1 MKTNPIEIY
10 KHIKDAYLLYFDTAF
25 WLSNHKI
32 LEERKK
38 LFLQDGAV
46 SREPII
52 EALLPYKNTLTIH
65 EVIGNCSISDEVAD
79 DLGKLVFGPNK
90 LIKLRQHQAESLNIS
105 LRQDT
110 QKPRNPII
118 TSGTG
123 SGKTE
128 CFLLPIFARLLIES
142 KKWPNQ
148 SSIHKWWELD
158 AKEYDHWSDMRAF
171 CSNKRPKAVRA
182 ILLYPTNALVEDQ
195 VSRLRQIVMSSTNN
209 NTNPE
214 FFFGRYTGV
223 TLGDNNGRPLT
234 SRDFKNVADEIIE
247 IEKEFKSITDIEL
260 KSQFSD
266 PNCGE
271 MLTRWDMIESPP
283 DILITNFS
291 MLNVMLMREVEQ
303 AIFDKTAQWLSQSK
317 DNEITIVVDELH
329 TYRGT
334 QGSEVALTMRNLLQR
349 LNISADSKQLR
360 IIATS
365 ASLDGEKGL
374 DYVEQFFGV
383 SKNQFEVVKGETVNV
398 GEFRS
403 LNDEEIQALNSSDAI
418 NSKLLNSLENIIAGN
433 IAGREGNGKPIAISE
448 LSSKLFPNFNNNEA
462 IDNLEKCFNIVSNR
476 INNNDEQRPR
486 FRSHMFFRPIRGI
499 WACSNSQCTE
509 VDDQYKSDDRKT
521 GKLFKAP
528 KVSCGC
534 GGRVLELIYCEQCG
548 EDFLGGYSDSSGSN
562 NDEWYLNP
570 GPLKHSSNEVQHLSR
585 QSYENYIWFW
595 PKKIANTNKIEWTHT
610 LPSKKETIKFS
621 FSSAKYDPFTGL
633 ISKTT
638 GRDTPNSTYMQ
649 VSNKKLDSAY
659 RIPAIPQKC
668 PHCESEYWNEPLNF
682 FTSPIRSPIR
692 GHSMGTAISTQFLA
706 DRVVDKLGRPH
717 GASQTIVF
725 TDSRDDA
732 ASVAAGL
739 EMNHYRDLL
748 RQVARKVNS
757 SRSVRN
763 RMDIAID
770 FLNKKEITPEDNNVL
785 NKFKSEYPDVWNS
798 LNLNIKKVAEE
809 DDIQRIKKHYEFEK
823 ELSSVYRWNDLIV
836 DAENFLV
843 KIGSNPIGP
852 KSSFKKWRESLD
864 WWKIYIAPNNEWDR
878 IPLNSAT
885 EARHERLPILATE
898 IAKSFYDRVNRDWES
913 LQIGYLGFNKKLLPS
928 IGVDNKIV
936 YQFILSCIRILGL
949 KKKYQDPNPS
959 GFSNQNTN
967 PPQQLKEYIEKFS
980 SKHGL
985 DKDKVTTSIKDFF
998 NLNNIVD
1005 KYWLIQTCDLAS
1017 SSLHLITEG
1026 EKIWKCNKCARIH
1039 MHETA
1044 NICSNY
1050 KCLSSEF
1057 TIIDRYLDADYYEW
1071 LSKQPANR
1079 LKVEELTGQTKPL
1092 SEQRLRQ
1099 RYFKG
1104 AFLGDS
1110 KESKLM
1116 HGIDVLS
1123 VTTTMEVGVDIGSL
1137 ESVMQAN
1144 MPPQRFNYQQRV
1156 GRAGRSGQPFS
1167 YAFTLCRDKT
1177 HDDYYFNFPQR
1188 MTGDSPPQPYLD
1200 LKQKK
1205 IVIRI
1210 VTSEL
1215 LRRAFL
1221 DLPADRRPKRVS
1233 SSTHGAFGEVSDWIP
1248 KYKQFIFNW
1257 LQKTPEVNSVVD
1269 RLCVFT
1275 GISDED
1281 SKDII
1286 STIKN
1291 NLINEI
1297 DLIVNNSA
1305 LVQNELSERLA
1316 VGGLLPMFGFPTQVR
1331 PLYMRKPNGLQDE
1344 ENCIVSDRSL
1354 DMAISSFSPGSEILK
1369 DKQIHVAHGFAAYK
1383 IFQGRIV
1390 PTDPLGTPL
1399 DIIKCDS
1406 CGTVEIKNPVLNL
1419 VCNICGNNKIE
1430 FKLFQPL
1437 GFRTTYQKAMDFDDQ
1452 AERGPMLA
1460 AAQIAEINSE
1470 TFPKQIQGLEIS
1482 STINA
1487 KIVNI
1492 NDNNGKL
1499 FSMFK
1504 DVTNGTLKV
1513 LDNGIY
1519 SSKARDR
1526 YGASLE
1532 PKINPDIVGAIGC
1545 VKSTDLLLLTI
1556 KSSSIYGPD
1565 QVIDIRQDKLPAG
1578 KSALWS
1584 FGECFRLAATTWLDI
1599 NSNEIQ
1605 VGYQTI
1611 QLGSSFTERIFL
1623 ADSLENGAGYATHLD
1638 SSFHIDQIL
1647 NQTITELK
1655 NKWESSIHE
1664 SNCDASCPDCLR
1676 SYDNRRIHS
1685 LLDWKLALDVSE
1697 LALGLEIEWDR
1708 WLRNSNSVANTF
1720 IKGFN
1725 NIKLNIEHK
1734 SIGGLS
1740 CLINRQKNIA
1750 VVLSHPLWRNE
1761 SQFWHPMQSY
1771 TFNSLKNDMA
1781 NGEKIIFIDLYSHSK
1796 KPYQTFKALVNND

>member
-10 KHIKDAYLLYFDTAF
+10 KHIKEAYLLYFDTAF
-25 WLSNHKI
+25 WLSNNKI

-38 LFLQDGAV
+38 LFLQDGSV

-65 EVIGNCSISDEVAD
+65 EVISNCSIKEGIADE
-79 DLGKLVFGPNK
+79 LGKLVFGSDK
-90 LIKLRQHQAESLNIS
+90 SIKLRQHQAEALNIS
-105 LRQDT
+105 LRQDS

-142 KKWPNQ
+142 KNWTNQ
-148 SSIHKWWELD
+148 SSIHKWWELN
-158 AKEYDHWSDMRAF
+158 AKEYENWRDMRAY

-209 NTNPE
+209 NINPE

-234 SRDFKNVADEIIE
+234 SRDFKNVADEVIE
-247 IEKEFKSITDIEL
+247 IEKEFKSITINEL

-271 MLTRWDMIESPP
+271 MVTRWDMIESPP

-303 AIFDKTAQWLSQSK
+303 AIFDKTAKWLSESK

-349 LNISADSKQLR
+349 LNISTDSKQLR

-383 SKNQFEVVKGETVNV
+383 NKNQFEVVKGETLNI
-398 GEFRS
+398 GECRS
-403 LNDEEIQALNSSDAI
+403 LTDEETQALNSDEASNLKI
-418 NSKLLNSLENIIAGN
+418 LNSLENVIAGN
-433 IAGREGNGKPIAISE
+433 IVGKNGDQKPIAISE
-448 LSSKLFPNFNNNEA
+448 LSSKLFPNINNNDA
-462 IDNLEKCFNIVSNR
+462 TNNLEKCFKIISNR
-476 INNNDEQRPR
+476 IINKDESRPR

-499 WACSNSQCTE
+499 WACSNNECTE
-509 VDDQYKSDDRKT
+509 IDDEYKSDDRKI
-521 GKLFKAP
+521 GKLYKAP
-528 KVSCGC
+528 KVSCNC

-570 GPLKHSSNEVQHLSR
+570 GPLKHSSSEVQHLSR
-585 QSYENYIWFW
+585 QSYDNYIWFW
-595 PKKIANTNKIEWTHT
+595 PKKINNSNSIKWTHT
-610 LPSKKETIKFS
+610 LPSKKETINFS
-621 FSSAKYDPFTGL
+621 FSDAKYDPFTGL

-638 GRDTPNSTYMQ
+638 GRDISNSTYMR
-649 VSNKKLDSAY
+649 VSNKNLDPAY
-659 RIPAIPQKC
+659 KIPAIPQKC
-668 PHCESEYWNEPLNF
+668 PHCDSEYWNDPLNF

-692 GHSMGTAISTQFLA
+692 GHSMGTAISTQFIA

-748 RQVARKVNS
+748 RQVARKVTVS
-757 SRSVRN
+757 KSVRN
-763 RMDIAID
+763 RIDIAND
-770 FLNKKEITPEDNNVL
+770 FLNKKEITILENEVL
-785 NKFKSEYPDVWNS
+785 AKFKSEYPDIWTS
-798 LNLNIKKVAEE
+798 LTLNFKNIADE

-823 ELSSVYRWNDLIV
+823 ELSSIYRWNDLIV

-852 KSSFKKWRESLD
+852 KTSLKKWRDSLD
-864 WWKIYIAPNNEWDR
+864 WWKIYIAPNNEWDQ
-878 IPLNSAT
+878 IPLNSAS
-885 EARHERLPILATE
+885 EARNERLPILANE

-928 IGVDNKIV
+928 FGINNEIT

-959 GFSNQNTN
+959 GFSTMNSN
-967 PPQQLKEYIEKFS
+967 PPQQLKDYIDKFS
-980 SKHGL
+980 SKYNL
-985 DKDKVTTSIKDFF
+985 DNKNLTNSIKDFF

-1005 KYWLIQTCDLAS
+1005 KYWLIQTGEMAS

-1026 EKIWKCNKCARIH
+1026 EKIWKCNKCSRIH
-1039 MHETA
+1039 MNETA

-1050 KCLSSEF
+1050 KCLSSNF
-1057 TIIDRYLDADYYEW
+1057 TIINRFVEEDYYEW

-1110 KESKLM
+1110 KESKLT

-1156 GRAGRSGQPFS
+1156 GRAGRAGQPFS
-1167 YAFTLCRDKT
+1167 YAFTLCRDRT

-1188 MTGDSPPQPYLD
+1188 MTGDLPPQPYLD

-1205 IVIRI
+1205 IVKRI

-1221 DLPADRRPKRVS
+1221 ALPPDRRPKRVS
-1233 SSTHGAFGEVSDWIP
+1233 SSTHGAFGEVNDWMP

-1257 LQKTPEVNSVVD
+1257 LQNSLEVNSVVD
-1269 RLCVFT
+1269 RLCVYT
-1275 GISDED
+1275 NISNED
-1281 SKDII
+1281 VKDIKNN
-1286 STIKN
+1286 IKD

-1297 DLIVNNSA
+1297 DLIVINSA

-1331 PLYMRKPNGLQDE
+1331 PLYMRKPNSLQDE
-1344 ENCIVSDRSL
+1344 KNCIVSDRSL

-1383 IFQGRIV
+1383 LFKGQIV
-1390 PTDPLGTPL
+1390 ATDPLGTAL
-1399 DIIKCDS
+1399 DIIKCES
-1406 CGTVEIKNPVLNL
+1406 CGTVEIKNSELNL
-1419 VCNICGNNKIE
+1419 VCNICGNNKNE

-1437 GFRTTYQKAMDFDDQ
+1437 GFRTTYDKPMDFDDQ

-1470 TFPKQIQGLEIS
+1470 TKPQQIHGLEIS

-1499 FSMFK
+1499 FSMYK
-1504 DVTNGTLKV
+1504 DAGYGTLKV

-1519 SSKARDR
+1519 SSKARNR
-1526 YGASLE
+1526 YSKILE
-1532 PKINPDIVGAIGC
+1532 PRINPDIIGAIGC

-1556 KSSSIYGPD
+1556 KSNSIFGPD

-1611 QLGSSFTERIFL
+1611 QVGSSFTERIFL

-1638 SSFHIDQIL
+1638 STFHIDQIL
-1647 NQTITELK
+1647 NKTINELK

-1708 WLRNSNSVANTF
+1708 WLRNSDSIAKIF

-1725 NIKLNIEHK
+1725 NVKLNIEHK
-1734 SIGGLS
+1734 IIGGLS
-1740 CLINRQKNIA
+1740 CLINRHKNIA
-1750 VVLSHPLWRNE
+1750 VILSHPLWRNE
-1761 SQFWHPMQSY
+1761 SQFWHPMQLN
-1771 TFNSLKNDMA
+1771 TFNTLKNDMA

-1796 KPYQTFKALVNND
+1796 KPYQTFKTLVNND